1 MTPSS
6 PSLPEESTALS
17 RFLEILP
24 QDLELK
30 LFALMSGGPV
40 DAASIESELGKV
52 DWQTHRGVVEDL
64 LREYLP
70 IGELVPDIYEKWR
83 PVVRDGFAFIGARL
97 SPERLVPKLV
107 EQLSLPDTAAV
118 EDRILAFV
126 KRTPTLQKIGQIVA
140 RNESL
145 DAEFRKRLTVLED
158 GIHEVDEQ
166 EIRQEIENQLSA
178 RLAEQEV
185 ELQPGLY
192 AEGSVSALMRFTR
205 AASSDVLP
213 AAGVFKVLKP
223 FITKYFQEDLDLL
236 AELGDYFEANQK
248 NYELEQLNLRDI
260 VDNVR
265 ELFERETDF
274 VHERVSMQAA
284 ARRYAGVPGIRIP
297 QPIDALS
304 TSTITAMTEERSVKI
319 TDAFAGD
326 PQRRRELAQ
335 RLVECLVARPIF
347 SSEELSPFHADPH
360 AGNIRIDESNGD
372 IVLLDWALTDSLTTE
387 DRRCLILLFV
397 ALPLRDEGQVLAA
410 LSELSLPATEGGVDL
425 LKRQI
430 ESFIDA
436 LPLGSIPG
444 TGSLTNLV
452 GRLLRAGARFS
463 GSFLI
468 FRKMLSTLGDV
479 VEQISPGITVE
490 QVVVEYALARGF
502 KNNCAPGARKT
513 EFTNP
518 LRASDVARIVLSAQS
533 FLPRIW
539 LQSWRS
545 IARNVGILP
554 RPGSQTGMEQH

>member
-6 PSLPEESTALS
+6 PSVPENSTALS

-24 QDLELK
+24 EDLELK

-52 DWQTHRGVVEDL
+52 DWQTHRDVVEDL

-166 EIRQEIENQLSA
+166 EIRQEIETQLSA
-178 RLAEQEV
+178 RLVEQQV

-213 AAGVFKVLKP
+213 ANGVFKVLKP

-284 ARRYAGVPGIRIP
+284 ARRYAAVPRIRIP
-297 QPIDALS
+297 KPIDALS

-326 PQRRRELAQ
+326 PQRRRDLTQ

-360 AGNIRIDESNGD
+360 AGNIRVDESNGD

-410 LSELSLPATEGGVDL
+410 LSELSLSATEGGADL
-425 LKRQI
+425 LRRQI

-502 KNNCAPGARKT
+502 KNNCTPGAPKP

-518 LRASDVARIVLSAQS
+518 LRPSDVARIVLSAQS
-533 FLPRIW
+533 FLPRVW

-554 RPGSQTGMEQH
+554 RPGSPTGMEQH

>member
-6 PSLPEESTALS
+6 PSVPEESTALS

-24 QDLELK
+24 EDLELK

-40 DAASIESELGKV
+40 DAANIERELGQV
-52 DWQTHRGVVEDL
+52 DWQAHRGVVEDL

-70 IGELVPDIYEKWR
+70 IAELVPPIYEKWR

-107 EQLSLPDTAAV
+107 EQLALPDTAAV
-118 EDRILAFV
+118 EDRILAFIR
-126 KRTPTLQKIGQIVA
+126 RTPTLQKIGQIVA

-158 GIHEVDEQ
+158 GIHEVDEK

-178 RLAEQEV
+178 KLAGQQV

-213 AAGVFKVLKP
+213 SSGVFKVLKP

-248 NYELEQLNLRDI
+248 NYELEQLNLRAI
-260 VDNVR
+260 LDNVR

-274 VHERVSMQAA
+274 VHERISMQAA
-284 ARRYAGVPGIRIP
+284 ARRFVAVPGIRVP
-297 QPIDALS
+297 RPIDALS

-326 PQRRRELAQ
+326 PQRRRDLAR

-360 AGNIRIDESNGD
+360 AGNIRVDESNGD
-372 IVLLDWALTDSLTTE
+372 IVLLDWALTDSLTIE

-425 LKRQI
+425 LRRQI

-452 GRLLRAGARFS
+452 SRLLRAGARFS

-479 VEQISPGITVE
+479 VDQISPGVTVE
-490 QVVVEYALARGF
+490 QVVMEYALARL
-502 KNNCAPGARKT
+502 KNDCVVGTPKP
-513 EFTNP
+513 EFRNP
-518 LRASDVARIVLSAQS
+518 LRATDVARIVLSAQS
-533 FLPRIW
+533 FFPRVW

-545 IARNVGILP
+545 IARNAGILP
-554 RPGSQTGMEQH
+554 RTGSPTGMEQH